1 MWKLLVLISFLLSGC
16 IIPAEVFF
24 RNFSNQTV
32 RLHATL
38 ADRRLFKKLPNKVS
52 FYDTSTTKRQFYGD
66 WRTNAFV
73 TWVDTTN
80 FYIDIPA
87 STVVNIADVSNGLA
101 LGSNQP
107 DVLLLAI
114 TDNKIDTL
122 TTGDY
127 SSLAGK
133 FKSNRYHPLGTAIYY
148 YDFR

>member
-1 MWKLLVLISFLLSGC
+1 MWKLLVFISFVLSGC
-16 IIPAEVFF
+16 VIPAEVFF

-32 RLHATL
+32 RLQATL
-38 ADRRLFKKLPNKVS
+38 ADRRLFKKLPNKVY
-52 FYDTSTTKRQFYGD
+52 FYDTATKKRQFYGD

-73 TWVDTTN
+73 SWVDTTT

-87 STVVNIADVSNGLA
+87 STVINIADVSNGLA

-114 TDNKIDTL
+114 TDNKRDTL

-127 SSLAGK
+127 PSLAAK

-148 YDFR
+148 YDFH